1 MQIKHIE
8 ERNIVLPK
16 DYKNDISYR
25 VTGFTSEEGL
35 LAIPVVPVVARC
47 RFDIQERLEKIVEDQ
62 ALAEKI
68 LAVIDEEFPS
78 VMNEYRIKARI
89 DNELNLNH
97 RKNLTKDSFKQH
109 FISVFPAKFY
119 KPFDDFNITVKKKG
133 FEINQ
138 KPFFLQPANKET

>member
-78 VMNEYRIKARI
+78 VMNEYRIKARV
-89 DNELNLNH
+89 DNEL
-97 RKNLTKDSFKQH
+97 
-109 FISVFPAKFY
+109 KFESQK
-119 KPFDDFNITVKKKG
+119 KPYQGLF
-133 FEINQ
+133 
-138 KPFFLQPANKET
+138 

>member
-8 ERNIVLPK
+8 ERNIVLPQ

-47 RFDIQERLEKIVEDQ
+47 RFDIQERLEEIVENQ

-89 DNELNLNH
+89 DNEL
-97 RKNLTKDSFKQH
+97 
-109 FISVFPAKFY
+109 KFESH
-119 KPFDDFNITVKKKG
+119 KKACQG
-133 FEINQ
+133 LF
-138 KPFFLQPANKET
+138 